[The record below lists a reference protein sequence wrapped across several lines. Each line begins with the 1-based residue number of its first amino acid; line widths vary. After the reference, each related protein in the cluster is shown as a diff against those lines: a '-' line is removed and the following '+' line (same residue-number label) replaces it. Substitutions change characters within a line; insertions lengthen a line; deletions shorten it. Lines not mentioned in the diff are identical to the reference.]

1 VIRTILP
8 HGWKKAKLGEYFR
21 IKHGFAFKGEFF
33 ADKGP
38 YILLTPGNFN
48 PDGGI
53 KLKGEKE
60 KYYTGDFPLEFLLKR
75 GDFLIVLTDLIQN
88 APILGSPAFV
98 KEDNKFLHN
107 QRLGKITNLNDSK
120 MYPLFLYYLFNS
132 AKVRDQIKASATGA
146 TVKHTAP
153 ERIYAV
159 EVELPPISTQRK
171 IAAILSSYDDL
182 IENNTRRIAIL
193 ENMAQ
198 ALYREWFVQFRYP
211 GHEKRRMVESA
222 LGMIPEGWEVK
233 ALEYFGAVVTG
244 KTPSKLVPEYF
255 NEEYMPF
262 VKTPDLHG
270 NIFCIQTEEYL
281 SEKGALSQKNKTIPP
296 NSLCVNCIG
305 AKSGAVSITTS
316 HCQTNQQI
324 NSIILNEL
332 FIREF
337 LYFELVDLK
346 ETIRKFGSNGAT
358 MVNLNKGKFEALR
371 VIFPER
377 SIIANFHNITFPMF
391 EEIRSLQ
398 LKNANL
404 RRTRD
409 LLLPKLISGEI
420 DVEGLDIE
428 TGEGMT
434 EAVASV
440 ASIEDV
446 KKSAEAALAGEQR
459 MLWG

>member
-1 VIRTILP
+1 
-8 HGWKKAKLGEYFR
+8 
-21 IKHGFAFKGEFF
+21 
-33 ADKGP
+33 
-38 YILLTPGNFN
+38 
-48 PDGGI
+48 
-53 KLKGEKE
+53 
-60 KYYTGDFPLEFLLKR
+60 
-75 GDFLIVLTDLIQN
+75 
-88 APILGSPAFV
+88 
-98 KEDNKFLHN
+98 
-107 QRLGKITNLNDSK
+107 
-120 MYPLFLYYLFNS
+120 
-132 AKVRDQIKASATGA
+132 
-146 TVKHTAP
+146 
-153 ERIYAV
+153 
-159 EVELPPISTQRK
+159 
-171 IAAILSSYDDL
+171 
-182 IENNTRRIAIL
+182 
-193 ENMAQ
+193 MAQ
-198 ALYREWFVQFRYP
+198 ALYREWFVYFRYP
-211 GHEKRRMVESA
+211 GHKKKRMVKSA

-233 ALEYFGAVVTG
+233 ALEHFGAVVTG

-255 NEEYMPF
+255 NEEYIPF
-262 VKTPDLHG
+262 VKTPDMHG

-305 AKSGAVSITTS
+305 AKSGTVSITTS

-332 FIREF
+332 FIREL

-377 SIIANFHNITFPMF
+377 SNIENFHNITFPMF

-398 LKNANL
+398 LKNANV

-409 LLLPKLISGEI
+409 LLLPKLISGEV

-434 EAVASV
+434 EAAV
-440 ASIEDV
+440 SIEEDV
-446 KKSAEAALAGEQR
+446 KKSAEVALAGEQM